1 MATYAIQ
8 FITRDGA
15 FEGQRILNR
24 ARALLAVDTS
34 WPAFSCVLIVV
45 SANSQQERVKMRA
58 TAVAQ
63 VFHERVRAI
72 DWLKQLG
79 EENSNGILGNT

>member
-24 ARALLAVDTS
+24 AKALLAVDTS

-45 SANSQQERVKMRA
+45 SANSQKERLKFKGN
-58 TAVAQ
+58 AVAQ
-63 VFHERVRAI
+63 VFHERVRACQ
-72 DWLKQLG
+72 WLKQLG
-79 EENSNGILGNT
+79 EEDAAAE